1 MTLTLTKGRT
11 MNLLFER
18 LSLQGHLRRIL
29 DQYPEQGW
37 QIIQA
42 AIERELNYSMIR
54 QQDEKAPN

>member
-1 MTLTLTKGRT
+1 

-54 QQDEKAPN
+54 QPDEKTPH